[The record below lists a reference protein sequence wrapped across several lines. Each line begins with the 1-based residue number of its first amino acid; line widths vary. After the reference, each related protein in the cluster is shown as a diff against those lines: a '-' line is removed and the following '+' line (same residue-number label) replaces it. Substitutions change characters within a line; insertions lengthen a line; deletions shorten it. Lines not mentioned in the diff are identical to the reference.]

1 MSLVT
6 IMNTDYATLWYH
18 PDSKVVHHYFK
29 TSVSGDNFR
38 QVLNRG
44 IDLLEE
50 HNACKWLS
58 DDRNNSALT
67 PEDSLWAFED
77 WEPRV
82 FAAGWMYWAIVLPQ
96 GVVGRMDMA
105 RNIAAVRE
113 AGLHVSVFTDPAEAL
128 AWLESV

>member
-1 MSLVT
+1 MSRVT
-6 IMNTDYATLWYH
+6 IMDNDYSSLWFH
-18 PDSKVVHHYFK
+18 PESGIVHHYFK
-29 TSVSGDNFR
+29 TAVSGEHFR

-50 HNACKWLS
+50 HKAYKWLS

-67 PEDSLWAFED
+67 PEDSQWAFSD
-77 WEPRV
+77 WEQRV
-82 FAAGWMYWAIVLPQ
+82 LKAGWRYWAIVLPH

-105 RNIAAVRE
+105 RNVAAIRE
-113 AGLHVSVFTDPAEAL
+113 AGVEATVFTDPAEAL